1 MTFCAY
7 IFRCTSPP
15 AFQCLFPPNLRFC
28 RTQDAYLFFI
38 LALGCGKVGGDA
50 FFKILTLIG
59 VDTQPSHE
67 CIWRNVPIFK
77 INDDCLALLRK
88 MELPRRPQHH
98 YVDEVRRAARR

>member
-1 MTFCAY
+1 MHFNVCFPQISASIEHMIP
-7 IFRCTSPP
+7 IF
-15 AFQCLFPPNLRFC
+15 
-28 RTQDAYLFFI
+28 FFT

-50 FFKILTLIG
+50 FFKILILIG

-88 MELPRRPQHH
+88 MELPCRPQPH
-98 YVDEVRRAARR
+98 YVDEGS